1 MHRLAGAWLR
11 RATAR
16 ASSSSSSSSSPSA
29 SAAVAPAGGGAPV
42 PAVGGPVAEHALL
55 GLSPEYRELLLR
67 RAARAHSV
75 PVLYSNPGA
84 YAQLDRLPE
93 GVLAALP
100 PPPRPL
106 YPMTEREHSQRLARG
121 FAVGLFFV
129 ALALYLHLKRTSR
142 SGPRLELERRAPLL
156 SRALVAAG
164 ALQDLGCGEGLDR
177 AALFRRVFARYRGRG
192 AAMPTGRALLL
203 LRVLLDES
211 GATAAAAAAA
221 SAADGVGDP
230 AIERAALDALAEA
243 GLARKAQLSCDEF
256 VALLASA
263 AGLRAQSDTLVALAC
278 AECLGVA
285 VAAPEALEVLGA
297 LFDRLA
303 ESRAAGRAFSAAAL
317 TEVCHDAG
325 FVADE
330 ADAAAFLADCA
341 FAAQQARTPPP
352 PPVSAKAAKAV
363 AATAAAAAAAPPPS
377 PTPLAV
383 AASSVPLQREQFADF
398 LAGAALAAGVPGAR
412 IVEYVRVYEHLHLS
426 GLREAAGVAPSS
438 A

>member
-1 MHRLAGAWLR
+1 M
-11 RATAR
+11 
-16 ASSSSSSSSSPSA
+16 
-29 SAAVAPAGGGAPV
+29 
-42 PAVGGPVAEHALL
+42 AEHALL

-67 RAARAHSV
+67 RAARAQSV

-106 YPMTEREHSQRLARG
+106 YPMSEREHTWRLTRG
-121 FAVGLFFV
+121 FAVGLFFA
-129 ALALYLHLKRTSR
+129 ALALYLHLKRTTR

-156 SRALVAAG
+156 ARALVAAG

-177 AALFRRVFARYRGRG
+177 AALFRRVFTRYSVNGSGTGSGGGGGGGGGGGSGGSGGVSR
-192 AAMPTGRALLL
+192 MPTGRALFL

-211 GATAAAAAAA
+211 GAAATAESPVA
-221 SAADGVGDP
+221 
-230 AIERAALDALAEA
+230 RAARDALAES
-243 GLARKAQLSCDEF
+243 GLTKSAYLTCDDF
-256 VALLASA
+256 VTLLLSA
-263 AGLRAQSDTLVALAC
+263 AGLRSQSDTLVALAC
-278 AECLGVA
+278 AESLGVA

-303 ESRAAGRAFSAAAL
+303 ANRAAGRAFSAASL
-317 TEVCHDAG
+317 TAVCRDAG
-325 FVADE
+325 FIADE

-341 FAAQQARTPPP
+341 FAAAPPLSP
-352 PPVSAKAAKAV
+352 PLPALATATATATAVTASLASAASPTTAI
-363 AATAAAAAAAPPPS
+363 AATAAA
-377 PTPLAV
+377 V
-383 AASSVPLQREQFADF
+383 AVPLRRDQFADF
-398 LAGAALAAGVPGAR
+398 LAGAALAAGVPSAR
-412 IVEYVRVYEHLHLS
+412 IGEYVTVYEHLHLS

>member
-1 MHRLAGAWLR
+1 MLLRSRLAHAWRAASR
-11 RATAR
+11 RSFSN
-16 ASSSSSSSSSPSA
+16 SSSSSSSVAPAPSA
-29 SAAVAPAGGGAPV
+29 SSSSV

-106 YPMTEREHSQRLARG
+106 YPMTEREHTARLARG
-121 FAVGLFFV
+121 FAFGLFFA

-156 SRALVAAG
+156 ARALVAVG
-164 ALQDLGCGEGLDR
+164 ALQDLGTGTGAGIDR
-177 AALFRRVFARYRGRG
+177 AALFRRVFARYCGGG
-192 AAMPTGRALLL
+192 AAAVSGGGGSGGSGGSEDTMPVGRALFLL
-203 LRVLLDES
+203 SVLLDET
-211 GATAAAAAAA
+211 GGVATAAAAGGGSGAPSAGAGASSA
-221 SAADGVGDP
+221 SAAVDL
-230 AIERAALDALAEA
+230 AARAALAEA
-243 GLARKAQLSCDEF
+243 GLSQKVRLAREEF
-256 VALLASA
+256 VALLLSS
-263 AGLRAQSDTLVALAC
+263 AGLRAQSDTLVALTC
-278 AECLGVA
+278 AESLGVA
-285 VAAPEALEVLGA
+285 VAAPEALEALGG
-297 LFDRLA
+297 LYDRLVA
-303 ESRAAGRAFSAAAL
+303 GRAAGCAFSAAAL
-317 TEVCHDAG
+317 TEVCRDAG

-341 FAAQQARTPPP
+341 FASPSAAVPAPP
-352 PPVSAKAAKAV
+352 
-363 AATAAAAAAAPPPS
+363 AATA
-377 PTPLAV
+377 PLR
-383 AASSVPLQREQFADF
+383 REQFVDF

-412 IVEYVRVYEHLHLS
+412 IGEYVQTYELLHLS
-426 GLREAAGVAPSS
+426 GLREAAGVPASS